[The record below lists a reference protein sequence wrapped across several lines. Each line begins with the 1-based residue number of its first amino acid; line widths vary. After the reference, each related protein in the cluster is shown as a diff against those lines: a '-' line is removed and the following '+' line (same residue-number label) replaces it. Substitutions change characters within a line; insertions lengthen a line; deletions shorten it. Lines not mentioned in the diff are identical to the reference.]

1 MTWHSNAQLEPLLKE
16 KTFTLAKPALLDLTA
31 EKLLRLVKNVKLVA
45 IARQAHLT
53 VINVLL
59 APTVRLD
66 KASAPSALPDRTAM
80 RERRSPHFAHL
91 ALTVRKAQLLVTCVV
106 REASALEAHQPL
118 RNALPAPTAALVRAS
133 APTALPALTA
143 VLEKASVHSALLAL
157 TAVMVRKNVQN
168 ALKDPSALR
177 DRQFQQNVNLDP
189 MLQLAQQP
197 VPSVMWVVTALK
209 ARYKNVLMAHSVMLG
224 SRNVHHAP
232 LALSA
237 RVDLKPRVLRALTV
251 LMDRRYVQ
259 LALKDHSALREPQF
273 QQSVNLD
280 PMLE

>member
-16 KTFTLAKPALLDLTA
+16 KTFTLAKPALLELTA

-45 IARQAHLT
+45 IARKAHLT

-91 ALTVRKAQLLVTCVV
+91 ALTVRKAQLLVTCVM
-106 REASALEAHQPL
+106 REASALEAHQSFRSVL
-118 RNALPAPTAALVRAS
+118 LAPTAALVRAS

-177 DRQFQQNVNLDP
+177 DPQFQQNVNLDP

-209 ARYKNVLMAHSVMLG
+209 ARYRNVLMAHSVMLG
-224 SRNVHHAP
+224 SQSVHHAL

-237 RVDLKPRVLRALTV
+237 TVD
-251 LMDRRYVQ
+251 
-259 LALKDHSALREPQF
+259 
-273 QQSVNLD
+273 
-280 PMLE
+280 

>member
-1 MTWHSNAQLEPLLKE
+1 M
-16 KTFTLAKPALLDLTA
+16 
-31 EKLLRLVKNVKLVA
+31 KLVA
-45 IARQAHLT
+45 IARKAHLT

-91 ALTVRKAQLLVTCVV
+91 ALTVRKAQLLVTCVM
-106 REASALEAHQPL
+106 REASALEAHQSL
-118 RNALPAPTAALVRAS
+118 RNVLLAPTAALVRAS
-133 APTALPALTA
+133 APRALQALSALRERRRPHFACLGLTVEKARQLVKSVTRVATALEAHLALKN
-143 VLEKASVHSALLAL
+143 VLLAL

-177 DRQFQQNVNLDP
+177 DPQFQQNVNLDP

-197 VPSVMWVVTALK
+197 VPSVMLVATASMVK
-209 ARYKNVLMAHSVMLG
+209 FKNVLMAHSVMLG
-224 SRNVHHAP
+224 SQSVHHAL

-237 RVDLKPRVLRALTV
+237 TVD
-251 LMDRRYVQ
+251 
-259 LALKDHSALREPQF
+259 
-273 QQSVNLD
+273 
-280 PMLE
+280 

>member
-16 KTFTLAKPALLDLTA
+16 KTFTLAKPALLELTA
-31 EKLLRLVKNVKLVA
+31 EKLLRLVKNVKLAA
-45 IARQAHLT
+45 IARKAHLT

-66 KASAPSALPDRTAM
+66 KASAPSALPDRTAL

-106 REASALEAHQPL
+106 REASALEARQPL
-118 RNALPAPTAALVRAS
+118 RNVLLAPTAALVRAS

-157 TAVMVRKNVQN
+157 TAVMVSKNVQN
-168 ALKDPSALR
+168 ALKDR
-177 DRQFQQNVNLDP
+177 
-189 MLQLAQQP
+189 
-197 VPSVMWVVTALK
+197 
-209 ARYKNVLMAHSVMLG
+209 
-224 SRNVHHAP
+224 
-232 LALSA
+232 
-237 RVDLKPRVLRALTV
+237 
-251 LMDRRYVQ
+251 
-259 LALKDHSALREPQF
+259 SALREPQF

-280 PMLE
+280 PTLELAQQRVSNVMQGASALMAKYKNVQLAHTVTLGSLSVHHVLLALSATVD